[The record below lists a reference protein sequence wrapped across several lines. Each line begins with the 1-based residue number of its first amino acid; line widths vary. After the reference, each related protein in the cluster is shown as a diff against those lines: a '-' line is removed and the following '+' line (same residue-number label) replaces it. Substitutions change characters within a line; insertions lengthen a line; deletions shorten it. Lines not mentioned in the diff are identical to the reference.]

1 MFAEWLLYAR
11 PCQHTSKYDK
21 KEKAAWCWRDY
32 GLYHVLGGQQ
42 MLPNNIPNNKTVI
55 IIIHYQD
62 KLLIINIY
70 YQEKVLLLKAFN
82 LIRWVRNSK

>member
-1 MFAEWLLYAR
+1 
-11 PCQHTSKYDK
+11 
-21 KEKAAWCWRDY
+21 
-32 GLYHVLGGQQ
+32 

-62 KLLIINIY
+62 KLLIVNIY

-82 LIRWVRNSK
+82 LIR